1 MSIFNM
7 DSSFMR
13 ALGKI
18 ADLMILNVVTLLLCL
33 PVVTGGAA
41 ITALHYMCLKLVRN
55 EEGYILKGYFGSF
68 RENFRQSTIMWLLFL
83 LAAAVVA
90 GDIVIMRYAV
100 VEFPFMVRVGVLIMG
115 LVVLC
120 TALYAFPMQAKFAN
134 PIKITIRNAFMAS
147 LAQFPKTFL
156 MLLLLFVG
164 PLMILAWSRLAA
176 VVFFF
181 GLSVHA
187 YLSAKLYNRF
197 FERMEARDPEK
208 AVMKSGEEED
218 VRIFHDRPE
227 GEIEEEEEKSVR
239 EESRNK
245 AKAPVWKAG
254 EKTK

>member
-55 EEGYILKGYFGSF
+55 EEGYILKGYFKSF

-90 GDIVIMRYAV
+90 GDIAIMHYAV
-100 VEFPFMVRVGVLIMG
+100 MDFPFVVRAGILVMG
-115 LVVLC
+115 LVVVC

-134 PIKITIRNAFMAS
+134 PIKATIRNAFMAS

-187 YLSAKLYNRF
+187 YLSAKLYNKF
-197 FERMEARDPEK
+197 FEKMEARSPEK
-208 AVMKSGEEED
+208 AAAADAEEEEG
-218 VRIFHDRPE
+218 RIFHDEQDSEAEAE
-227 GEIEEEEEKSVR
+227 GRTVD
-239 EESRNK
+239 
-245 AKAPVWKAG
+245 P
-254 EKTK
+254 